1 MKKLISFL
9 IVLLM
14 LAALLV
20 SCKVSD
26 EDDFETNA
34 YDYETDETTLQ
45 DDTEEITEKK
55 EELIKWHKNDS
66 NNINIALASK
76 IKKAYCKFFNCSDPE
91 SIAVNRYID
100 LIEFKIEGCDIVGV
114 IEDGVSYSTSQRTEN
129 VAGFSLTFDDGQ
141 PIYIHKDGSFYTISE
156 AYENGIITKR
166 DVYNFGLFCTDH
178 FRGTTSIPVGKDEM
192 IPKHLSDDSDI
203 EESIAS
209 EIKKAYCEF
218 DNCKGWEYA
227 VCVIRYEGEIE
238 GCHIAMISGTG
249 RAYEL
254 ALRAEK
260 VAGYT
265 IRFGDSQRIYVYK
278 DGNFYTIA
286 EAYEQGVLSK
296 AGVYEFGKRVS
307 PDFEKNNPAP

>member
-14 LAALLV
+14 FMVLLT
-20 SCKVSD
+20 SCKVSA
-26 EDDFETNA
+26 EDDFGTNV
-34 YDYETDETTLQ
+34 YEENETTLQ
-45 DDTEEITEKK
+45 DDTEKITEKK
-55 EELIKWHKNDS
+55 EELIKRHKNDC
-66 NNINIALASK
+66 NISQALASK
-76 IKKAYCKFFNCSDPE
+76 FKKAYCEFFNCSDPE

-100 LIEFKIEGCDIVGV
+100 MVEFEIEGCDIVGV
-114 IEDGVSYSTSQRTEN
+114 IEDGVSYSMTQRTEN
-129 VAGFSLTFDDGQ
+129 VAGFSLAFFDGQ
-141 PIYIHKDGSFYTISE
+141 PIYIYKDGRFYTISE
-156 AYENGIITKR
+156 AYENAIITKR
-166 DVYNFGLFCTDH
+166 DVYNFGFFCTDH

-203 EESIAS
+203 EESVAS

-227 VCVIRYEGEIE
+227 VYVIRYEGEIE
-238 GCHIAMISGTG
+238 GCHIAMISGNE
-249 RAYEL
+249 RAYEP

-265 IRFGDSQRIYVYK
+265 IRFGDSRRIYVYK

-307 PDFEKNNPAP
+307 PDFEKDNPAA